1 MRVNRELRMG
11 VVALSRQLGVVR
23 EHHGSWR
30 LVSLGGS
37 CDGGGKFSGRWG
49 WLEARCGQWGGPRRL
64 GGLSTGDLGWA
75 ESLAWSAVQAWGR
88 GQRLALGPQ
97 DGLQDP
103 AAHHTQ
109 SVGVDPE
116 ALFQGVLS
124 STRAVRGGRVED
136 ADPIL
141 LL

>member
-1 MRVNRELRMG
+1 MHC
-11 VVALSRQLGVVR
+11 RQQERNAGMTLGQSPKLLTP
-23 EHHGSWR
+23 HPS
-30 LVSLGGS
+30 
-37 CDGGGKFSGRWG
+37 F
-49 WLEARCGQWGGPRRL
+49 
-64 GGLSTGDLGWA
+64 TGDLGWA

-116 ALFQGVLS
+116 ALFQVVLS
-124 STRAVRGGRVED
+124 STPAVRGGRVED